1 MLTNSLYNLSF
12 LLSMPY
18 NNINLISKH
27 KYNLDDTILKEIY
40 LKKLFNFEWAKKL
53 NSSFKDYKFDYAY
66 NILEQIPSFI
76 KVKLILKAS
85 FIVKTYPQNINS
97 VSINEYILILEYLQ
111 DKCKIQFI
119 AENEENPLLYEHI
132 LNTDLSSL
140 VNSRNFNKNS
150 NINVYKDKLSSID
163 SLFEMFIASSWLST
177 NNHDEKRASKFNV
190 TDACDYAERFS
201 LNYNPEYKSFSGIGG
216 DCTNFM
222 SQIIHAGGFSQNA
235 TWKPYTHAWI
245 RVEELYQYLITPKL
259 EATKLPNDKSLDRGC
274 LIQFYTPSIGRYF
287 HNGFITYRLQN
298 GDCLYCCHSYDKL
311 NYPLSQ
317 IYPNRYPTLRALKF
331 D

>member
-76 KVKLILKAS
+76 KVKLILKTS

-177 NNHDEKRASKFNV
+177 NNHDEKELPN
-190 TDACDYAERFS
+190 
-201 LNYNPEYKSFSGIGG
+201 L
-216 DCTNFM
+216 M
-222 SQIIHAGGFSQNA
+222 SQMPAIML
-235 TWKPYTHAWI
+235 K
-245 RVEELYQYLITPKL
+245 
-259 EATKLPNDKSLDRGC
+259 D
-274 LIQFYTPSIGRYF
+274 F
-287 HNGFITYRLQN
+287 H
-298 GDCLYCCHSYDKL
+298 
-311 NYPLSQ
+311 
-317 IYPNRYPTLRALKF
+317 
-331 D
+331 